1 MEGEIILKGLG
12 LIGFGLLFIWLGVTG
27 WRNRHEDRISI
38 IEAVIL
44 KTADAEPQPFGR
56 WDRMWAYVQPGL
68 MIIFGSLML
77 LGGIAVLSLSGE

>member
-1 MEGEIILKGLG
+1 MEGEIILKGLA
-12 LIGFGLLFIWLGVTG
+12 LIGLGLLFIWLGVTG
-27 WRNRHEDRISI
+27 WRNRHEGRISI

-56 WDRMWAYVQPGL
+56 WDRMWACVQPVL
-68 MIIFGSLML
+68 MIIFGPLML

>member
-1 MEGEIILKGLG
+1 MEGEIILKGLA
-12 LIGFGLLFIWLGVTG
+12 LIGLGLLFIWLGVTG
-27 WRNRHEDRISI
+27 WRNRHEGRISI

-56 WDRMWAYVQPGL
+56 WDRMWAYVQPVL
-68 MIIFGSLML
+68 MIIFGPLML